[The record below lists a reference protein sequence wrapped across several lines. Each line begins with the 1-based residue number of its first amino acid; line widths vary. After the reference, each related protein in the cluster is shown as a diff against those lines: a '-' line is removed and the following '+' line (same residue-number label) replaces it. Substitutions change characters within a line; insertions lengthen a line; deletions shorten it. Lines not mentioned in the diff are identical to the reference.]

1 MILFNY
7 NVEQNCWQFK
17 GKVRSHYETIND
29 IRFFCTKDSGS
40 SVLHT
45 IGADRYLVEYN
56 NQQVRLEFFVIIIRK
71 KTLRSFCSDSDV
83 EFGISTRERVEQS
96 AVPGNFTYYEKN
108 INGHD
113 VGYILIANDKV
124 GSTLFLPY

>member
-56 NQQVRLEFFVIIIRK
+56 NHQVRLEFFVIIIRK
-71 KTLRSFCSDSDV
+71 IKLYVLF
-83 EFGISTRERVEQS
+83 
-96 AVPGNFTYYEKN
+96 AVIVMLNSEYPLE
-108 INGHD
+108 NG
-113 VGYILIANDKV
+113 
-124 GSTLFLPY
+124 